1 MRRTGLVLAGLGA
14 FLIVFAVL
22 VASWVTGQV
31 IKFPLNQ
38 YASVTLTAPNATYF
52 SASKLTEQTGV
63 TMEATYTIKGNA
75 KAGSSSTAVWN
86 QFVYV
91 YDQSNKAPVQT
102 ITRTFAFNRRTAQL
116 VNCCGANVGGNSS
129 IQQTGYVGYVLP
141 IGTKKQTYDV
151 FDANVNKPE
160 PFRYSGIGDVD
171 GTQAYM
177 FTENVAPTQ
186 NGTQTVPGSVVN
198 SSAASVTLPQY
209 YQTQTTYWIDPVT
222 GALLNV
228 TQNEKLT
235 LRNTD
240 GSTALVLFNADLV
253 ATQASIDGLVAI
265 DNSQVSKAS
274 LVGTLL
280 PLATGVVGLLL
291 LVIGL
296 IIGRRP
302 QPDAEAV
309 PSHRE
314 PELDAAESEAATSSL
329 VPGLDDE
336 PREPTVASPVVREAA
351 VSEAEA
357 KEAEAKEEAKA
368 EEASA
373 TPAGTAAAGTAG
385 AATTAAGTAAA
396 AGAAGAASAASAET
410 KAEEASAEE
419 AKAGETQAAAAKAA
433 DAKAADAEA
442 KAEGA
447 EAKAEDKAA
456 EADTEPASPA
466 AAAEAA
472 EAKSEAAQ
480 AEATAGE
487 SKAQADAKAEETPA
501 GEAQAAEA
509 KADAADTPADA
520 PAATNAPA
528 ADAPAADAPATDAPA
543 AETPAAANAEANASA
558 ANAEANASA
567 ANAETKATETP
578 AEAATAEIP
587 AVDAETAESQT
598 PADATAETPATS
610 RRRRGAHRR

>member
-1 MRRTGLVLAGLGA
+1 MRRSGLVLAGLGA

-31 IKFPLNQ
+31 IKFPLNE
-38 YASVTLTAPNATYF
+38 YASVTLTDPNASYF
-52 SASKLTEQTGV
+52 SASKLTELTGV
-63 TMEATYTIKGNA
+63 NMEATYTIKGNA
-75 KAGSSSTAVWN
+75 AAGSSSTAVWN

-91 YDQSNKAPVQT
+91 YDQTNKQAVQT

-116 VNCCGANVGGNSS
+116 VNCCGSNVSGNSNV
-129 IQQTGYVGYVLP
+129 QQSGYVGYVLP
-141 IGTKKQTYDV
+141 IGTKRQTYDV
-151 FDANVNKPE
+151 FDTNLNKPV
-160 PFRYSGIGDVD
+160 PFRYTGIGDVD

-198 SSAASVTLPQY
+198 QSAASVTLPQY
-209 YQTQTTYWIDPVT
+209 YQAQTTYWIDPVT

-240 GSTALVLFNADLV
+240 GSQALVLFNANLV

-280 PLATGVVGLLL
+280 PLATGIVGLLL
-291 LVIGL
+291 LIVGL
-296 IIGRRP
+296 VVGRRP
-302 QPDAEAV
+302 QPDAAPA

-336 PREPTVASPVVREAA
+336 PRAATVESPAVREAA
-351 VSEAEA
+351 VN
-357 KEAEAKEEAKA
+357 EAEAKEEAKA
-368 EEASA
+368 GE
-373 TPAGTAAAGTAG
+373 TPVAD
-385 AATTAAGTAAA
+385 
-396 AGAAGAASAASAET
+396 
-410 KAEEASAEE
+410 
-419 AKAGETQAAAAKAA
+419 AKAADAKAA

-456 EADTEPASPA
+456 EADAEPASPA
-466 AAAEAA
+466 AAAAA
-472 EAKSEAAQ
+472 AAAKSEAAQ
-480 AEATAGE
+480 AEATAEE
-487 SKAQADAKAEETPA
+487 SKVQAEAKAEEAPAGETQA

-509 KADAADTPADA
+509 KADAPA
-520 PAATNAPA
+520 A
-528 ADAPAADAPATDAPA
+528 ADAAP
-543 AETPAAANAEANASA
+543 AETPVAANTEAKASDANA
-558 ANAEANASA
+558 AEP
-567 ANAETKATETP
+567 P
-578 AEAATAEIP
+578 AEATTAEIP
-587 AVDAETAESQT
+587 AVDAETAESET
-598 PADATAETPATS
+598 PADATAETPAATS